1 MYNEY
6 IQYCE
11 VWELDII
18 ISNKSELPIYQQIVQ
33 QIKNTIMNG
42 DLSEGDSLPSIRAL
56 AMQLQISS
64 ITTKRAYEE
73 LEREGYIV
81 SQVGRGSFVNAQNK
95 ELLREKRVKIVEEK
109 LVQAIDAAKRMDM
122 SREELMQLF
131 EILYEEDV

>member
-1 MYNEY
+1 M
-6 IQYCE
+6 
-11 VWELDII
+11 DII

-33 QIKNTIMNG
+33 QIKNAIMNG
-42 DLSEGDSLPSIRAL
+42 DVSEGDSLPSIRAL

>member
-1 MYNEY
+1 MYNGY

-33 QIKNTIMNG
+33 QIKNAIMNG
-42 DLSEGDSLPSIRAL
+42 DVSEGDSLPSIRAL

-109 LVQAIDAAKRMDM
+109 LAQAIDAAKRMDM

>member
-1 MYNEY
+1 MYNGY

-42 DLSEGDSLPSIRAL
+42 DVSEGDSLPSIRAL

-109 LVQAIDAAKRMDM
+109 LAQAIDAAKRMDM